1 MEPFRPKGSSI
12 ASCSTF
18 ILKSA
23 VFICN
28 YICITCIV
36 LVYGYGLFVIYSPL
50 K

>member
-1 MEPFRPKGSSI
+1 MEPFSQGSSI

-28 YICITCIV
+28 YICITCLV
-36 LVYGYGLFVIYSPL
+36 LVYELWSVCDL
-50 K
+50 